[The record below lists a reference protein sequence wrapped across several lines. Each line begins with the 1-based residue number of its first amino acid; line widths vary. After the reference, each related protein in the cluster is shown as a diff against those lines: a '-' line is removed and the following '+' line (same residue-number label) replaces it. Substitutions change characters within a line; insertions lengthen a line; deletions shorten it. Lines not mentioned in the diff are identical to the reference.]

1 MFDYYLA
8 LRNPEQSGL
17 LGWSALPHAP
27 VQSSERPRRPAGRL
41 RRGIAWALV
50 GLAKRLDPQAGRLGA
65 NPPVQARPAPT
76 Y

>member
-8 LRNPEQSGL
+8 LRDPEQSGL

-27 VQSSERPRRPAGRL
+27 VQSSERPRRPASRL

-50 GLAKRLDPQAGRLGA
+50 GLAKRLDPQAGRLGP
-65 NPPVQARPAPT
+65 NRVHARPAPT

>member
-27 VQSSERPRRPAGRL
+27 VQAPERTRRPAGQL
-41 RRGIAWALV
+41 RRGTAWALV
-50 GLAKRLDPQAGRLGA
+50 GLAKRLDPQASRLRP
-65 NPPVQARPAPT
+65 NRVQARQAPT

>member
-8 LRNPEQSGL
+8 LRDPEQSGL
-17 LGWSALPHAP
+17 LGWSALPYAP
-27 VQSSERPRRPAGRL
+27 VQSSERPRRPASRL

-50 GLAKRLDPQAGRLGA
+50 GLAKRLDPQAGRLGP
-65 NPPVQARPAPT
+65 NRVHARPAPT